1 MIQKSLLIA
10 ATLATTLAGGLW
22 SVAPATAQGV
32 QLNVCG
38 APPLPPCRGEERTS
52 RGRAERLS
60 DVCQTRT
67 TRCRVDEPARSGARC
82 TCEDSDGEE
91 LVGRIR

>member
-1 MIQKSLLIA
+1 MSYKILMVA
-10 ATLATTLAGGLW
+10 AAMAGALW
-22 SVAPATAQGV
+22 SVPPAAAQGV

-38 APPLPPCRGEERTS
+38 APPLPPCREERAP

-60 DVCQTRT
+60 DVCQTRAQ
-67 TRCRVDEPARSGARC
+67 RCRVDEPARSGSRC
-82 TCEDSDGEE
+82 TCEDADGEE